1 MEVGFVQNYNKIK
14 REQTRIKGLLN
25 AFVSDPIYF
34 EQCPA
39 SNAGPIMTKMLVTP
53 ERLSVFKKTHLTSD
67 HIMELQLSCMCITII
82 THINK
87 NYKLLHYD

>member
-1 MEVGFVQNYNKIK
+1 MEVGFVQNYSKIK

-39 SNAGPIMTKMLVTP
+39 SNAGPIMTEMLVTP
-53 ERLSVFKKTHLTSD
+53 ERLSVLKKHT
-67 HIMELQLSCMCITII
+67 
-82 THINK
+82 
-87 NYKLLHYD
+87 